1 MQDVVAVFNNNGS
14 GVKGDLEATVRAILL
29 HPEARAP
36 RNPVASSFGKLKE
49 PVLLVTSALRALGAN
64 SDGVAPIASVRAMQQ
79 DVYASPTVFNY
90 YPADY
95 VVPGTN
101 LAGPSFG
108 IFDATTYFTRANWAY
123 NDLAFQ
129 GTCTGNV
136 CGRAPEATV
145 VNAVGTKVDFGPFVA
160 VAADPAALVDMVDNV
175 LLQKSMPTFMRQQ
188 IINAVAA
195 YPVTSLLDRARTAVY
210 LTVSSPRFQTEY

>member
-1 MQDVVAVFNNNGS
+1 
-14 GVKGDLEATVRAILL
+14 
-29 HPEARAP
+29 
-36 RNPVASSFGKLKE
+36 
-49 PVLLVTSALRALGAN
+49 LRVLGA
-64 SDGVAPIASVRAMQQ
+64 
-79 DVYASPTVFNY
+79 
-90 YPADY
+90 
-95 VVPGTN
+95 N
-101 LAGPSFG
+101 LAGPTFG

-136 CGRAPEATV
+136 GGRAPEATV

-160 VAADPAALVDMVDNV
+160 VAANPSAPVDMVDNV

-210 LTVSSPRFQTEY
+210 LTASSPRFQTEY